1 MVWRTPIPTGRITPV
16 DEPDEPEGDA
26 PRYVD
31 ALAELEAILAE
42 LEDGDVDID
51 RLAARV
57 RRAAELVELCRAR
70 VDDARVEVVRIVAE
84 IDEVA
89 AAPDEPST

>member
-1 MVWRTPIPTGRITPV
+1 MS
-16 DEPDEPEGDA
+16 DSEPGYSEAME
-26 PRYVD
+26 
-31 ALAELEAILAE
+31 ELEAILAE